1 MDKMLYISMSAAQ
14 QTMLAQA
21 ANSNNLANVNTTGF
35 REDFEQFRSL
45 PVYGD
50 GLPSRVY
57 AASERVA
64 TNFETGSIHSTGR
77 ELDIAINGD
86 GFIAVQGKDG
96 REGYTRAGDLRV
108 SPSGQLV
115 TGTGLAV
122 IGEGGP
128 IAIPQA
134 EKIEIANDGTISIKP
149 IGSAANAL
157 AQLDRIKLVNPEL
170 SQIHKETDGLIR
182 LKDGNTAPADASVA
196 LASGYLETSNVNA
209 VSSLVKMIGLQR
221 QYEMQVKM
229 MATAQENSAASA
241 RLLQLAN

>member
-1 MDKMLYISMSAAQ
+1 MDKMLYISMNAAQ

-21 ANSNNLANVNTTGF
+21 TNSNNLANVNTTGF

-45 PVYGD
+45 PVLGD

-57 AASERVA
+57 SASERVA
-64 TNFETGSIHSTGR
+64 TNFQTGSIHSTGR
-77 ELDIAINGD
+77 ELDIAINGE
-86 GFIAVQGKDG
+86 GFIAVVGKDG
-96 REGYTRAGDLRV
+96 TEGYTRAGDLRI
-108 SPSGQLV
+108 SPSGQLL

-122 IGEGGP
+122 LGEGGP

-134 EKIEIANDGTISIKP
+134 EKIEIGADGTISIRP
-149 IGSAANAL
+149 VGSEANAL
-157 AQLDRIKLVNPEL
+157 AQLDRIKLVNPALTEI
-170 SQIHKETDGLIR
+170 QKETDGLIR
-182 LKDGNTAPADASVA
+182 LKDGSTAPADVSVKV
-196 LASGYLETSNVNA
+196 ASGNLESSNVNA

-229 MATAQENSAASA
+229 MSTAQENSAASA